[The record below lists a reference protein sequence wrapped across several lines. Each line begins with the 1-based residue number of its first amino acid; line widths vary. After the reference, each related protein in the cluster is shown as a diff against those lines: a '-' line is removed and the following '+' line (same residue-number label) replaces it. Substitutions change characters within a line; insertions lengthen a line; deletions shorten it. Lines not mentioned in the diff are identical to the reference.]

1 MTEESTKPPDDGQSP
16 APAPTTQIPTPAPTT
31 ETPERLRSRV
41 RWGLVALGVLAV
53 AVGVF
58 AYQNIGDVPV
68 RAFWWEFSFPLV
80 GVIVASSIVTL
91 VIQRLVGLVVRWRR
105 RRRRH
110 DFEREVL
117 ERRRKG

>member
-1 MTEESTKPPDDGQSP
+1 MTEESTKPPGDGQSP
-16 APAPTTQIPTPAPTT
+16 APAPTTQMPAPTPTT

-53 AVGVF
+53 AVGVL

-80 GVIVASSIVTL
+80 GVIVAASIVTL

-117 ERRRKG
+117 KRRRKG